1 MHMYTN
7 IHTTH
12 KGIHTLVKSPMTSP
26 TVLVDQLLGI
36 ASLELFS
43 SAPWRFPSN
52 LINTLMLMMVW
63 KKRIRM
69 RECRRVFAALEFVYG
84 YF

>member
-1 MHMYTN
+1 MYTN

-69 RECRRVFAALEFVYG
+69 RECRRVFAALESANLYG